1 MRTRCTFL
9 LALGILTGLLAAA
22 CHKDPT
28 SSNEP
33 EVFNVRDNFHFRI
46 SDVNNHDTSLFYYWR
61 TGGTSA
67 NIDQSSSIQG
77 GRVSVLITDSSQVQT
92 YQTDL
97 RQNGSFITGY
107 GDTGWWRISI
117 SLENFSGMID
127 FRVQRR

>member
-1 MRTRCTFL
+1 MRIRCTFL
-9 LALGILTGLLAAA
+9 LALVILTGFLTVA

-33 EVFNVRDNFHFRI
+33 EVINVRDNFHFRI
-46 SDVNNHDTSLFYYWR
+46 SDVNNHDTSLVYYWR

-67 NIDQSSSIQG
+67 NVDQSSSIQVG
-77 GRVSVLITDSSQVQT
+77 QASVVITDDSRMQT
-92 YQTDL
+92 YRTDL
-97 RQNGSFITGY
+97 SQNGSFITSY
-107 GDTGWWRISI
+107 GDTGLWRISI